1 MNVCT
6 HIYIHT
12 FATPVNP
19 SLAVVAS
26 PPYLAV
32 VVALPP
38 EEGGVVAYQGG
49 VVVGGDHQLVEGGV
63 WVFSS
68 Q

>member
-1 MNVCT
+1 MHVCT

-12 FATPVNP
+12 FATPVDP
-19 SLAVVAS
+19 SLAAVAS
-26 PPYLAV
+26 PPYPAV

-38 EEGGVVAYQGG
+38 EGGVVAYQGG